1 MREQDFLRS
10 LGGWREGPGPA
21 YVRLADAVRAAIEAG
36 DVPPGGKIPAERPLA
51 RLLAV
56 SRTTV
61 VTAYEKLRNEGWLE
75 SRQGSGTRA
84 RRPGSAS
91 PALAHEGGA
100 AAAHRIYR
108 VLAEPHAGMVEFL
121 AAHLPGAGILTEVL
135 ARAAPQS
142 AKDWAREPGYY
153 PLGLPELR
161 RVVARHL
168 TRLGLPSTDEQVL
181 ITSGA
186 QQAIALAASL
196 LLKRGDAV
204 ILEDPTY
211 LGAVDV
217 FQSLGARLL
226 PVRIG
231 KDGIDFALLIDAMR
245 QASPRLVYLMPT
257 YQNPTG
263 VVMPERQRRQL
274 ARVSEQL
281 QIPVLEDNTLAELS
295 LSGEPPPPVAAFS
308 AKAPILTVGSLSKL
322 FWGGLRVGWI
332 RAAEPIVARLAPV
345 KTMSDLGSSV
355 LSQTA
360 ALTLLKDVDRIRT
373 MRRRECRER
382 KEELAAELKAK
393 LPAWTWDPPAGGL
406 SLWVKLP
413 SGTAPEFAR
422 VAHRHGVSVLP
433 GNFAS
438 PEGRFADRLRIPFV
452 LESDAM
458 KEGIARLARAWAEY
472 APASRAVKKRVGV
485 LV

>member
-1 MREQDFLRS
+1 
-10 LGGWREGPGPA
+10 
-21 YVRLADAVRAAIEAG
+21 VRLADSVRAAIEAG
-36 DVPPGGKIPAERPLA
+36 DVPPGAKIPAERSLA

-91 PALAHEGGA
+91 PELAAEGGA

-108 VLAEPHAGMVEFL
+108 VLAEPQTGMVEFL
-121 AAHLPGAGILTEVL
+121 AAHLPGAGGLAPVL
-135 ARAAPQS
+135 SRAASES
-142 AKDWAREPGYY
+142 AQDWAREPGYF

-161 RVVARHL
+161 RVVAKYL
-168 TRLGLPSTDEQVL
+168 TAAGLPSTEEQVL

-186 QQAIALAASL
+186 QQAIALASSL
-196 LLKRGDAV
+196 LVKRGDAV
-204 ILEDPTY
+204 VLEDPTY

-217 FQSLGARLL
+217 FQSLGAKLL
-226 PVRIG
+226 PVSIG
-231 KDGIDFALLIDAMR
+231 RDGLDFALLSEAMR
-245 QASPRLVYLMPT
+245 RAAPRLVYLMPT

-263 VVMPERQRRQL
+263 TVLTERQRRQV
-274 ARVSEQL
+274 ARLSEQL
-281 QIPVLEDNTLAELS
+281 QVPVLEDNTLAELS
-295 LSGEPPPPVAAFS
+295 LSGDPPPPIGAFS
-308 AKAPILTVGSLSKL
+308 SKAPILTVGSLSKL

-360 ALTLLKDVDRIRT
+360 ALTLLRDVERIRA
-373 MRRRECRER
+373 MRRRECAER
-382 KEELAAELKAK
+382 MEELASELKRK
-393 LPAWTWDPPAGGL
+393 LPSWTWDPPAGGL
-406 SLWVKLP
+406 SLWVRLP
-413 SGTAPEFAR
+413 YGTAPEFAR
-422 VAHRHGVSVLP
+422 IASRHGVSVLP

-452 LESDAM
+452 LETATM
-458 KEGIARLARAWAEY
+458 KEGIARLTRAWEAY
-472 APASRAVKKRVGV
+472 APASRAGRRRVGV

>member
-10 LGGWREGPGPA
+10 LGGWREGAGPA

-36 DVPPGGKIPAERPLA
+36 EVPPGAKIPAERTLA
-51 RLLAV
+51 HMLAV

-61 VTAYEKLRNEGWLE
+61 VAAYEKLRHDGWLE

-121 AAHLPGAGILTEVL
+121 AAHLPGAGVLTDAIL
-135 ARAAPQS
+135 RAASES
-142 AKDWAREPGYY
+142 AQDWTREPGYY

-161 RVVARHL
+161 RVVARYL
-168 TRLGLPSTDEQVL
+168 TRSGLPSTEEQVL

-196 LLKRGDAV
+196 LIRRGDAV
-204 ILEDPTY
+204 VLEDPTY

-217 FQSLGARLL
+217 FQSLGAKVV
-226 PVRIG
+226 PVRVG
-231 KDGIDFALLIDAMR
+231 REGVDFPLLMEVLRRGA
-245 QASPRLVYLMPT
+245 PRFVYLMPT

-263 VVMPERQRRQL
+263 TLMPERQRRQL
-274 ARVSEQL
+274 AKISEQM
-281 QIPVLEDNTLAELS
+281 QIPILEDNTLAELS
-295 LSGEPPPPVAAFS
+295 ISAEPPPPIGAFS
-308 AKAPILTVGSLSKL
+308 TKAPILTVGSLSKL

-360 ALTLLKDVDRIRT
+360 ALTLFKDVDRIRA
-373 MRRRECRER
+373 MRRRECVER
-382 KEELAAELKAK
+382 MQELAGELKK
-393 LPAWTWDPPAGGL
+393 RLPSWTWDPPAGGL
-406 SLWVKLP
+406 ALWIKLP
-413 SGTAPEFAR
+413 YGNAPEFAR

-438 PEGRFADRLRIPFV
+438 PEGRFADRLRLPFV
-452 LESDAM
+452 LDTETM
-458 KEGIARLARAWAEY
+458 KEGVARLSRAWVAY
-472 APASRAVKKRVGV
+472 APASKAEKRRVGV